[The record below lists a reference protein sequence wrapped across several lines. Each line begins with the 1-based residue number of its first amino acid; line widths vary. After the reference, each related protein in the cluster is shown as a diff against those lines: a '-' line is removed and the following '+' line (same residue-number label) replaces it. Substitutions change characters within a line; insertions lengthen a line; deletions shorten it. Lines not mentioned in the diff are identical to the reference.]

1 MVQDKDWFE
10 VYGKNGKAQ
19 LLRHLY
25 ISDMK
30 IQNSKQKHRK
40 SIRSILIHLS
50 TFDYLIH
57 LPILPTYIYLDK

>member
-10 VYGKNGKAQ
+10 VYGKMEKLSYLGTF
-19 LLRHLY
+19 

-40 SIRSILIHLS
+40 SIKSILIHLS

-57 LPILPTYIYLDK
+57 LPIYCLPTYT